1 MDTLTQYNSEDSSGE
16 NLFKGQLQ
24 EMQNKQLLHE
34 IVLLR
39 ESLSL
44 LQPALNNTGNTDE
57 WFFRKFPIP
66 VWILDLS
73 SFRILDANQPALR
86 NYGYEKDELLS
97 MDVSDFHSVDELR
110 QFFGLEGFKSEK
122 ELFFYRMLGINRKD
136 KKIIRSAITAFKID
150 FNGKRPLLLMA
161 HEVNNVEKQLHL
173 MPDPEQKFRVL
184 LEKGSEIIAM
194 NDWEGVLTYL
204 SPSVK
209 NILGTEPDERTGKHV
224 FEFIHPEDILPV
236 KAILKKMMI
245 EPGGTARAQWR
256 HLHKDG
262 RWIWMEGVATN
273 LLDDPSVRAIVHN
286 FRDISSQKESEL
298 RMMLEKELSESI
310 INSLPGIFC
319 MFDKDGK
326 LLKWNKNVL
335 KVTGFKRV
343 EVYDM
348 LPVDFF
354 EESEKETIN
363 YKIKEVFANGSA
375 EVETKLLTK
384 KGEMIPYYFTGRV
397 YEFEGKKYMIA
408 MGMDVRDRRK
418 NEDAIKKSNERYKL
432 VANATNDS
440 IWDWNLLTNEVFREG
455 KKLETQFGYEAFEP
469 EDVDYF
475 WNKFAHFEDWQVVK
489 EKRNKILENPTMSY
503 WEDEYRFLKKD
514 GKFAYV
520 NDRAFIVRN
529 ESGIPIR
536 MIGASQDITDR
547 KTAELEL
554 NEKNKELRKLSVY
567 LQNVR
572 EEERKYIAREVHEE
586 LGQLA
591 SAIKIDVDWISLQLN
606 GVENGIRNR
615 IDNASNTIQVMI
627 ESVQKLA
634 THMRPSILDDFGLH
648 VALHW
653 LCAEIEKINH
663 IECNFEPGFNDEGLS
678 LNLRT
683 QLFRI
688 VQESLAN
695 IVSYGCAS
703 RIKIWTKE
711 ENGMVKLSIF
721 DNGPV
726 LEASQAQDTLEL
738 IQIRERT
745 HGLGGEMQLDVRNKE
760 GRTIYTIIPKK

>member
-1 MDTLTQYNSEDSSGE
+1 M
-16 NLFKGQLQ
+16 
-24 EMQNKQLLHE
+24 
-34 IVLLR
+34 LLR
-39 ESLSL
+39 ESLAKF
-44 LQPALNNTGNTDE
+44 QPALGNADNGNKS
-57 WFFRKFPIP
+57 FFHHFPMP
-66 VWILDLS
+66 VWILDLTS
-73 SFRILDANQPALR
+73 YRILDANQPALHH
-86 NYGYEKDELLS
+86 YGYEKEELLNLV
-97 MDVSDFHSVDELR
+97 VSDFHSVDELR
-110 QFFGLEGFKSEK
+110 QFFGLEGFQNEQ
-122 ELFFYRMLGINRKD
+122 ELFFYRMLGIKRKD
-136 KKIIRSAITAFKID
+136 KKTIRTAITAFKID
-150 FNGKRPLLLMA
+150 FDGKRPLLLMA
-161 HEVNNVEKQLHL
+161 HDVIKANNQNQL
-173 MPDPEQKFRVL
+173 MPEPEQRFSIL
-184 LEKGSEIIAM
+184 LENGSEIIAM
-194 NDWEGVLTYL
+194 NNWEGIITYL

-209 NILGTEPDERTGKHV
+209 SILGTEPEERLGKHV
-224 FEFIHPEDILPV
+224 FEVIHPDDIQPV
-236 KAILKKMMI
+236 KSILKKLML

-273 LLDDPSVRAIVHN
+273 LLDDPTVRAIVHN
-286 FRDISSQKESEL
+286 FRDISVQKEAEL
-298 RMMLEKELSESI
+298 KIILEKELSESI
-310 INSLPGIFC
+310 INSLPGLFC
-319 MFDKDGK
+319 LFDKEGK

-335 KVTGFKRV
+335 KVTGYTAD

-354 EESEKETIN
+354 EESEKETIS
-363 YKIKEVFANGSA
+363 YKINEVFANGCA
-375 EVETKLLTK
+375 EVETRLETK
-384 KGEMIPYYFTGRV
+384 KGEKIPYYFSGRQYV
-397 YEFEGKKYMIA
+397 FSGKQYMIVT
-408 MGMDVRDRRK
+408 GMDIRDRRK

-469 EDVDYF
+469 GDVDYF
-475 WNKFAHFEDWQVVK
+475 WNKFAHFEDWQRVN
-489 EKRNKILENPTMSY
+489 EKRKKILENPNLSY

-514 GKFAYV
+514 GKFAFV

-529 ESGIPIR
+529 ESGKPIR
-536 MIGASQDITDR
+536 MIGASHDITDR
-547 KTAELEL
+547 KVAELEL
-554 NEKNKELRKLSVY
+554 QEKNKELRKLSVY

-606 GVENGIRNR
+606 GVENGVRNR

-653 LCAEIEKINH
+653 LCAEIEKINN
-663 IECNFEPGFNDEGLS
+663 IECNFEPGFNDEGLN

-688 VQESLAN
+688 VQEALAN
-695 IVSYGCAS
+695 IISYGNAS
-703 RIKIWTKE
+703 RIRIWTKE
-711 ENGMVKLSIF
+711 ENGMVNLSIF

-726 LEASQAQDTLEL
+726 LEVSQPQDTLEL
-738 IQIRERT
+738 IQIRERI
-745 HGLGGEMQLDVRNKE
+745 HGLGGEMKLEARNKE